1 MRVIKRKSKVNINL
15 NPKKELSLLRMN
27 LINRKKSQDLK
38 LTKNL
43 KTVIQE
49 ILCLI

>member
-15 NPKKELSLLRMN
+15 NPKKELPLLSMN

-38 LTKNL
+38 LTKNFNN
-43 KTVIQE
+43 VIQE